1 MYLCNKRSWFVYS
14 CYHQNHARVS
24 ISLVWS
30 SSIIILLRFR
40 SRFVIFKTKSISIC
54 PKMLCHELENDI
66 EMFSKLFHTA
76 FLPKY
81 QTKLSCQKKK
91 MHFKIWH
98 EIIDN
103 KLDRL
108 ILTILFWSRTK
119 QPSSNNQHHPTS
131 VSFVKICYNQQH
143 RYANYFCTFVLLL
156 WPIGTQFIVSK
167 GIFNGYSFKQ
177 EMIILFCFL
186 WNDNKF

>member
-1 MYLCNKRSWFVYS
+1 MLHGKFFFPFSLN
-14 CYHQNHARVS
+14 RVS
-24 ISLVWS
+24 YMGNCSFSNLCTQISMLF
-30 SSIIILLRFR
+30 LQKHLR
-40 SRFVIFKTKSISIC
+40 
-54 PKMLCHELENDI
+54 
-66 EMFSKLFHTA
+66 
-76 FLPKY
+76 
-81 QTKLSCQKKK
+81 KLSCQKKN

-98 EIIDN
+98 EVIDN

-108 ILTILFWSRTK
+108 ILTILSWSKTK
-119 QPSSNNQHHPTS
+119 QPSSNNQRHLTS

-143 RYANYFCTFVLLL
+143 GHANYFCTFVLLL

-167 GIFNGYSFKQ
+167 GIFNGYPFKQ